1 MCDELGDVRE
11 VQKGSLAPDF
21 VPDLM
26 PPRYP
31 ESISVKWKENEANKW
46 NRKGIKDRERKMET

>member
-1 MCDELGDVRE
+1 MWIGNMEGGQKMCDELGDVRE

-31 ESISVKWKENEANKW
+31 ESISVKWKENEAN
-46 NRKGIKDRERKMET
+46 